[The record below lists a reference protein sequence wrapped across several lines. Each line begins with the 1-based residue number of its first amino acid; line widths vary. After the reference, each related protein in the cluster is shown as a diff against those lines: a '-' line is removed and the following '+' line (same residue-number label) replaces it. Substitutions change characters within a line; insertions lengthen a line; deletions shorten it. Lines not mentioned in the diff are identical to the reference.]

1 MAGSRRVLI
10 IEDEALIRMLAVDM
24 LEDFGLS
31 SDEAGNAAE
40 ALEKLR
46 MPGAAYSIVFLDIG
60 LPDMR
65 GDDLVREIR
74 AFDAKVPILVV
85 SGEDKTDL
93 KGRLGTFEPIAFLGK
108 PYDTD
113 RLREALD
120 ALAGD
125 GA

>member
-10 IEDEALIRMLAVDM
+10 VEDEALIRMLAVDM
-24 LEDFGLS
+24 LEDFGHS
-31 SDEAGNAAE
+31 SDEAANAAE

-46 MPGAAYSIVFLDIG
+46 LPGADYSIVFLDIG

-74 AFDAKVPILVV
+74 AFDPKLPIVIA

-93 KGRLGTFEPIAFLGK
+93 KMRLGTFEPIVFLGK

-113 RLREALD
+113 KLKEALD
-120 ALAGD
+120 ALTD
-125 GA
+125 DRT

>member
-1 MAGSRRVLI
+1 MVGSRRILI
-10 IEDEALIRMLAVDM
+10 VEDEALIRMLAVDM
-24 LEDFGLS
+24 LEDFGHS
-31 SDEAGNAAE
+31 SDEAANAAE

-46 MPGAAYSIVFLDIG
+46 LPGADYSIVFLDIG

-74 AFDAKVPILVV
+74 AFDTKVPILIA
-85 SGEDKTDL
+85 SGEDKADL
-93 KGRLGTFEPIAFLGK
+93 QTRLDGFAPIVFLGK

-113 RLREALD
+113 KLKEALD
-120 ALAGD
+120 ALTGG